1 MKEIKRWNVVA
12 NLNRYPFTRMGNPDD
27 AGPMYVK
34 SNIGKVVFYEDHE
47 AIVKE
52 LQAKIESLELQ
63 LKELQFEW
71 TVSPMDTLV
80 KEGVTDSIGIA
91 VCKEE
96 DCTPLNHPLNNL
108 IKCLTIIRDKAG
120 DHKIIIENHLN
131 AYLGIAVFC
140 PEENFKREDFE
151 TLRELNCV
159 SVYHEHREYYG
170 SMHYYFTLYP
180 TDSQ

>member
-1 MKEIKRWNVVA
+1 MKDIKRWNIMFSYHWAVFRDGIDIEI
-12 NLNRYPFTRMGNPDD
+12 NEETFYSDNPE
-27 AGPMYVK
+27 GRL
-34 SNIGKVVFYEDHE
+34 VFYEDHE

-52 LQAKIESLELQ
+52 LQAKIDELELK
-63 LKELQFEW
+63 LLE
-71 TVSPMDTLV
+71 
-80 KEGVTDSIGIA
+80 I
-91 VCKEE
+91 
-96 DCTPLNHPLNNL
+96 NHQDHVNEHIKFREMIEKRNTGFTPLNNL

-120 DHKIIIENHLN
+120 DHKIIIENHIN
-131 AYLGIAVFC
+131 AYLGIAVVC

-159 SVYHEHREYYG
+159 SVYHEHREYYE